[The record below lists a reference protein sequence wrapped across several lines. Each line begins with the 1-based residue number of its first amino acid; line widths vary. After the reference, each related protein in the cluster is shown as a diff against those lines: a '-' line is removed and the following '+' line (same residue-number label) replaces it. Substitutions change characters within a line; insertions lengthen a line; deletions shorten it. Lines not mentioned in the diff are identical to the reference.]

1 MKQNINIEAEGNELI
16 LKNKAGDYVIIPKKY
31 RLEVQ
36 DMIKEN
42 CHGCIDKL
50 VETLPVMEDY
60 AQDGSLYPEE
70 PSINP
75 NNPIKL
81 PEVTITAEAPTYI
94 KYRRAWAKEN
104 PFDIDKY
111 VEDRFNNPVGREAIK
126 RINEKAWRENLR
138 QEGLKKR
145 QAELGEATKMGLLYQ
160 RFNPQGRDDISIA
173 DEQFQK
179 RYGTSPHRYRY
190 DNDAEYRKYYEQQAR
205 NATSKIDYPSTDL
218 RRKDVIAPNNMWMY
232 PNLTGETKKAMTDFS
247 NEVIETALPIPGLDA
262 MGKIPSVFKA
272 GKNLIKPVSKVI
284 GKTDD
289 VVKAGSKVLNKT
301 DDVVKAGSK
310 VVDKVDDITKVG
322 SKVLSKTDDVVKPAI
337 SIADDVTKQTYKTTW
352 QLEELPGLH
361 LKSTMTDGAISKI
374 VEPKT
379 GLVNTEQALAI
390 IGKESGGADKVKLIK
405 EALGDN
411 VPLKMDFNEFRK
423 MTQDQLI
430 PLERQF
436 ATHSSNYGIDRLG
449 YKPKYREGYN
459 YIDNYDEF
467 ATQRI
472 KEFKTETGQVTP
484 GVYTLKERENFIK
497 ELKENIADFK
507 QGQKYKPLENQT
519 LILGNKSKF
528 GRGSSAHGN
537 PEETLG
543 HIHFL
548 RDAETPDVLTV
559 TQIQSDAFQ
568 GTHRIMPDKSKQ
580 VPEFFKQRQEQQ
592 IQNLKKSLEEEKAIL
607 NKYKTNKVDD
617 AGYPIHKSQIDQI
630 EESVKRKE
638 QDILFKN
645 ADLKNLPQKQLL
657 DKNHQE
663 RYLQELVDY
672 AGKRGDVN
680 KVRVPTSETA
690 AKVQGYKQRDY
701 DIVFRELEDLRKGN
715 ISDVTKLSSETKN
728 VITSQ
733 GNTSLVDISETTF
746 TPRNYKDVLSDLD
759 KNKDFARFL
768 ENKKGIEGYEPE
780 HQTILKKY
788 SEQPKLIKKLF
799 GVEPKTVTDS
809 KGNTWYE
816 FDIPKKFKEGKGEI
830 KAFTAI
836 GAIGTGVGIQSQ
848 NQNKNE

>member
-272 GKNLIKPVSKVI
+272 GKKLIKPVSKVVS
-284 GKTDD
+284 KTDD
-289 VVKAGSKVLNKT
+289 AI
-301 DDVVKAGSK
+301 KAGSK
-310 VVDKVDDITKVG
+310 VVDKVDDITENLKHLEYAKNYY
-322 SKVLSKTDDVVKPAI
+322 SKYGYNIPENLAEIAKNSKLTDETI
-337 SIADDVTKQTYKTTW
+337 Q
-352 QLEELPGLH
+352 
-361 LKSTMTDGAISKI
+361 
-374 VEPKT
+374 
-379 GLVNTEQALAI
+379 GLVNQHNTFVRGVSTNWDEIAKKNPEILRHLEGKGIDYINNPQAAAEYMSTHVPIQTGYGRAGLNENVFREGKDAIYTSNSIPTAEGYTYGDGYIVKIKRPTDFSSKNRIDWINSNKLDYFEDNLKTAPKEIKDKFLKLTEERYIKEIEPKYFDKNGNWKNGKVLQKELNYDNWVLEQEI
-390 IGKESGGADKVKLIK
+390 RQELGLSVEKQHNLLKHEGSNKTNLNKILDEDTYPDLFIGKLDIQNKDFHLKNLDEITKTTGKKYNTIRLNLENKISDLPSDSPLREQLIQDINNTRINAIK
-405 EALGDN
+405 E
-411 VPLKMDFNEFRK
+411 VKTK
-423 MTQDQLI
+423 QL
-430 PLERQF
+430 
-436 ATHSSNYGIDRLG
+436 NY
-449 YKPKYREGYN
+449 
-459 YIDNYDEF
+459 
-467 ATQRI
+467 
-472 KEFKTETGQVTP
+472 
-484 GVYTLKERENFIK
+484 
-497 ELKENIADFK
+497 LKENFPKEINEVDRYAHYLHIGTP
-507 QGQKYKPLENQT
+507 GQKLLEPVEAIRIT
-519 LILGNKSKF
+519 PDIWKNKS
-528 GRGSSAHGN
+528 RAH
-537 PEETLG
+537 
-543 HIHFL
+543 
-548 RDAETPDVLTV
+548 
-559 TQIQSDAFQ
+559 
-568 GTHRIMPDKSKQ
+568 
-580 VPEFFKQRQEQQ
+580 
-592 IQNLKKSLEEEKAIL
+592 
-607 NKYKTNKVDD
+607 TN
-617 AGYPIHKSQIDQI
+617 I
-630 EESVKRKE
+630 
-638 QDILFKN
+638 F
-645 ADLKNLPQKQLL
+645 
-657 DKNHQE
+657 
-663 RYLQELVDY
+663 
-672 AGKRGDVN
+672 
-680 KVRVPTSETA
+680 
-690 AKVQGYKQRDY
+690 
-701 DIVFRELEDLRKGN
+701 
-715 ISDVTKLSSETKN
+715 
-728 VITSQ
+728 
-733 GNTSLVDISETTF
+733 
-746 TPRNYKDVLSDLD
+746 
-759 KNKDFARFL
+759 
-768 ENKKGIEGYEPE
+768 
-780 HQTILKKY
+780 
-788 SEQPKLIKKLF
+788 
-799 GVEPKTVTDS
+799 S
-809 KGNTWYE
+809 KGLSAGSL
-816 FDIPKKFKEGKGEI
+816 IPFYLYL
-830 KAFTAI
+830 
-836 GAIGTGVGIQSQ
+836 QSQ
-848 NQNKNE
+848 NQNKNK